1 MSSTEFIKNRV
12 IAKGIVRLV
21 VGHCVADTVTRIVKK
36 VADYEE
42 MSKREKLV
50 VNVGAKGLGGAAA
63 YGTAIYTD
71 ALIDDIYDVAF
82 GEERKVIYDDENIII
97 INEEK

>member
-1 MSSTEFIKNRV
+1 MSSAEFIKNRV
-12 IAKGIVRLV
+12 ITKTIVKLV

-50 VNVGAKGLGGAAA
+50 VTVGASGLGGAAA
-63 YGTAIYTD
+63 YGTGIYTD
-71 ALIDDIYDVAF
+71 ALVDDVYDVVF